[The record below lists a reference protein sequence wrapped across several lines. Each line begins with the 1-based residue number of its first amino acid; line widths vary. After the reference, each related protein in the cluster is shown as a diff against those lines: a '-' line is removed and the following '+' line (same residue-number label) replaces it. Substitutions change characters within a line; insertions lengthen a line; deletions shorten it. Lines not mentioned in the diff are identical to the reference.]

1 MNIKSFQYFTTIVD
15 KPTLSAA
22 AEELFISQSA
32 LSQQIKKIEEEVGAP
47 LFNRTGHTMSITP
60 AGEVFLRGSRKI
72 LQIYESTK
80 REIQITKTA
89 AQETIHFGIS
99 PFYSQ
104 HYLPKLLPPF
114 LTQYPEIKVDIV
126 EDISARLEQ
135 KLLEGELDFCALPLF
150 PQNELLEY
158 ETIYQEEILL
168 AIPRKHPLNDYYSFH
183 TDDHLF
189 PIIDVSLLKN
199 ESFIGLKKVQK
210 FSQMGLRIC
219 EEAGFVPNTICETMN
234 WETVHLLIANGLGV
248 GFIPRILVGS
258 ITDPELKPCYYQ
270 VSSSSYRAYAIAKRS
285 GALLS
290 PHALALIESIRE
302 TFRKM

>member
-32 LSQQIKKIEEEVGAP
+32 LSQQIKKIEEEVGAQ
-47 LFNRTGHTMSITP
+47 LFNRTGHTMTITP
-60 AGEVFLRGSRKI
+60 AGEVFLRGSRRI
-72 LQIYESTK
+72 LQIYESTR

-89 AQETIHFGIS
+89 AQETVHFGIS

-104 HYLPKLLPPF
+104 HYLPRLLPSF
-114 LTQYPEIKVDIV
+114 LMQHPEIKVDLV
-126 EDISARLEQ
+126 EDISSGLEE
-135 KLLEGELDFCALPLF
+135 KLLKGDLDFCALPMF

-168 AIPRKHPLNDYYSFH
+168 AIPRKHPLNGYYTATAEDQH
-183 TDDHLF
+183 F
-189 PIIDVSLLKN
+189 PVIDVSLLKN
-199 ESFIGLKKVQK
+199 ESFIGLKRVQK
-210 FSQMGLRIC
+210 FSQLGLRIC

-248 GFIPRILVGS
+248 GFIPKILVGS
-258 ITDPELKPCYYQ
+258 ISDPELMPCYYQ
-270 VSSSSYRAYAIAKRS
+270 LPSNVYRAYAIARRAGS
-285 GALLS
+285 LLS
-290 PHALALIESIRE
+290 PHALALVECIRE
-302 TFRKM
+302 TFRNM

>member
-32 LSQQIKKIEEEVGAP
+32 LSQQIKKIEEEMGAP
-47 LFNRTGHTMSITP
+47 LFERNGHTMTITP
-60 AGEVFLRGSRKI
+60 AGEVFLRGSHKI

-89 AQETIHFGIS
+89 AQETVHFGIS

-104 HYLPKLLPPF
+104 HYLPKLLPSF
-114 LTQYPEIKVDIV
+114 LSQHPEIKVELI
-126 EDISARLEQ
+126 EDISSVLEQ
-135 KLLEGELDFCALPLF
+135 KLLEGELDFCAIPIF

-168 AIPRKHPLNDYYSFH
+168 AIPRRHPLNDYYSYT
-183 TDDHLF
+183 TDGHHF
-189 PIIDVSLLKN
+189 PVIDVAMLKN

-210 FSQMGLRIC
+210 FSHLGMRIC
-219 EEAGFVPNTICETMN
+219 EEAGFVPNTLCETMN
-234 WETVHLLIANGLGV
+234 WETAHMLIANGLGV
-248 GFIPRILVGS
+248 GFIPKILVGS
-258 ITDPELKPCYYQ
+258 ITDPELTPCYYQ
-270 VSSSSYRAYAIAKRS
+270 LPSNVYRAYAIAKRAGS
-285 GALLS
+285 LLP
-290 PHALALIESIRE
+290 PHALALIDCIRE